1 MPLDPPVDELVTID
15 VAQSDSAVCVT
26 AVGEIDSTSAPVLR
40 QKLDAVLESGLPELT
55 VDLGGVT
62 FLDSAGLCVLAA
74 THRRAVRQGMRMR
87 VLASSRAVIRPLQ
100 ITGLWELLEA
110 EQVEEGSSAARGTAP
125 PDAPF
130 PATRPAPPP
139 RDGRVL
145 ARLVTAR
152 STLGAQRRRSRRST
166 CEKRSSASPCGPR
179 SGVSADRCGTC
190 RPRSWPPRSSG
201 RCSSGPA
208 SPESVDD
215 VLLGHSY
222 PTMDAPALGRVA
234 ALDAGLPV
242 TASGLQIDRRCGSGL
257 QAVLYAAM
265 QVQSGAMDVVLAGG
279 AESMSN
285 APFYS
290 SAMRWG
296 VKAGPGVLLQD
307 GLSRGRVTAGG
318 QFHPVPGGM
327 LETAEN
333 LRREYK
339 ISREEQDE
347 YAVRSHQ
354 RAAAATESGTFAEEI
369 VPVTVTSRKAETVVD
384 RDEHIRPDST
394 VETLAR
400 LRPVMGRDD
409 PEATVT
415 AGNASGQNDGA
426 AVAIVTH
433 PDKAAELGLR
443 PLARLVSWGL
453 AGVPP
458 KTMGIGPVPATAK
471 ALGLAGITLA
481 DVDLIELNEAF
492 AAQVLAVTQEWG
504 FTPADFERTNVNG
517 SGISLG
523 HPVGATGG
531 RILATLLREMDRRE
545 VRYGLETMCIGG
557 GQGLAALFER
567 VS

>member
-1 MPLDPPVDELVTID
+1 V
-15 VAQSDSAVCVT
+15 
-26 AVGEIDSTSAPVLR
+26 R
-40 QKLDAVLESGLPELT
+40 DAVICEPLRTP
-55 VDLGGVT
+55 VGGFGGSLRDVT
-62 FLDSAGLCVLAA
+62 PHELAA
-74 THRRAVRQGMRMR
+74 T
-87 VLASSRAVIRPLQ
+87 VIRALVER
-100 ITGLWELLEA
+100 TGL
-110 EQVEEGSSAARGTAP
+110 P
-125 PDAPF
+125 
-130 PATRPAPPP
+130 
-139 RDGRVL
+139 
-145 ARLVTAR
+145 
-152 STLGAQRRRSRRST
+152 
-166 CEKRSSASPCGPR
+166 
-179 SGVSADRCGTC
+179 
-190 RPRSWPPRSSG
+190 
-201 RCSSGPA
+201 
-208 SPESVDD
+208 PESVDD
-215 VLLGHSY
+215 VLLGHCY
-222 PTMDAPALGRVA
+222 PTMDAPAIGRVA

-242 TASGLQIDRRCGSGL
+242 TASGIQIDRRCGSGL

-265 QVQSGAMDVVLAGG
+265 QVQSGASDVVLAGG

-290 SAMRWG
+290 TAMRWG

-307 GLSRGRVTAGG
+307 GLVRGRVTAGG
-318 QFHPVPGGM
+318 KNHPVPGGM

-339 ISREEQDE
+339 IGREEQDE

-354 RAAAATESGTFAEEI
+354 RAAAAAAEGRFSDEI
-369 VPVTVTSRKAETVVD
+369 VPVTIHGRKGDTVVD
-384 RDEHIRPDST
+384 RDEHIRPDSS
-394 VETLAR
+394 VETLAK
-400 LRPVMGRDD
+400 LRPIMGKDD
-409 PEATVT
+409 PEATIT

-443 PLARLVSWGL
+443 PLARLVSWGV

-471 ALGLAGITLA
+471 ALALAGVKLA

-492 AAQVLAVTQEWG
+492 ASQVLAVAREWG
-504 FTPADFERTNVNG
+504 FAPGDWDRTNVNG

-567 VS
+567 V